1 MATPASGSIQ
11 RVPSRLIWAPT
22 NLATAEPYGGTYLGT
37 CRDLELTPQPILR
50 PIFDETSG
58 SFIDTIYCGEK
69 VLFKAVVR
77 YPDNDF
83 ISTVAPKSISGSS
96 GYHWLFRPGGTTS
109 NTRAGTS
116 LGTRSGVLLIAA
128 RAPLAHPSILIY
140 NAVPAI
146 DETAKL
152 QMSFGEEYG
161 LACCFYGIPDSS
173 GRIYDTGFLADLS
186 L

>member
-1 MATPASGSIQ
+1 MGAANSALIQ

-22 NLATAEPYGGTYLGT
+22 SLGIAAPYGGTYLGT
-37 CRDLELTPQPILR
+37 CRDLEFTPRPILR
-50 PIFDETSG
+50 EIWNETSG
-58 SFIDTIYCGEK
+58 TIKDVIYGGEK

-77 YPDNDF
+77 YPDADM
-83 ISTVAPKSISGSS
+83 ISTATFKSVTGSS
-96 GYHWLFRPGGTTS
+96 GIHWLFRPEGTTS

-116 LGTRSGVLLIAA
+116 LGTRSGVLLVVS

-146 DETAKL
+146 DETARL
-152 QMSFGEEYG
+152 QMSLGVEYG
-161 LACCFYGIPDSS
+161 LACCFYGTPDSS
-173 GRIYDTGFLADLS
+173 GRVYDTGFLADLS